1 MDELIK
7 RSDAKDAVIK
17 QQGLYGAVVDDICER
32 IESIPSVDRPQGEV
46 DAIDRDA
53 LIDYCLKLID
63 VERKQ
68 GSDVMNY
75 GQERVNQ
82 TEAIIDYIEHM
93 PHIKA
98 NRTQGEWKDRTYG
111 GRILHPWWESCE
123 CSQCEEWGSGA
134 WNYCPHCGARMKGAD
149 DDQDI

>member
-1 MDELIK
+1 MSDLIK
-7 RSDAKDAVIK
+7 RSDAWKAFISK
-17 QQGLYGAVVDDICER
+17 VDDMCDLEEVEEIL
-32 IESIPSVDRPQGEV
+32 ESVPTADRPQGEV

-93 PHIKA
+93 PHVNADRPREIGHWK
-98 NRTQGEWKDRTYG
+98 NYKDEHCCSVCGEVVIDDWYSDDDWY
-111 GRILHPWWESCE
+111 
-123 CSQCEEWGSGA
+123 
-134 WNYCPHCGARMKGAD
+134 NFCPNCGAEMRGAD
-149 DDQDI
+149 DE

>member
-1 MDELIK
+1 MKHLQIK
-7 RSDAKDAVIK
+7 VNSAEGKWK
-17 QQGLYGAVVDDICER
+17 
-32 IESIPSVDRPQGEV
+32 V

-93 PHIKA
+93 PHVNA
-98 NRTQGEWKDRTYG
+98 DRPQGEWVFGYDDETKEKDLYAWTCSLCG
-111 GRILHPWWESCE
+111 GKYPW
-123 CSQCEEWGSGA
+123 QP
-134 WNYCPHCGARMKGAD
+134 NYCPNCGAKMEVND
-149 DDQDI
+149 E